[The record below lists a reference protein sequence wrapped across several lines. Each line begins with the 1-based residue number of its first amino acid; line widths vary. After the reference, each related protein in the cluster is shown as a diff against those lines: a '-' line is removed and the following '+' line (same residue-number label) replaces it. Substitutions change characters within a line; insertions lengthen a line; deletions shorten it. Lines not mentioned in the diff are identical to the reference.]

1 MSCDGAGG
9 TLSVEWRALDDAEEL
24 VPAWRALAA
33 RALEPNVF
41 YEPAFAR
48 PAAIPFG
55 RKVRLGLV
63 RSGSETLLGLFP
75 VRVARRYGLGPA
87 LLTGWTHAYAPLGTP
102 LVDHDVAL
110 PVIEAWLD
118 HLAEARF
125 PRFVLL
131 PLLPEGAFAQTLH
144 AALARR
150 GCPHACFDHHH
161 RALVAPGAHRTDYLA
176 RTLGGKTRKEIARRL
191 RRMSEQAPVA
201 FTVATAPED
210 VGPALEEFFA
220 VEASGWKGRR
230 GTAAARL
237 PLVSA
242 FMREAVRN
250 LSASGQVRIDR
261 LTVDGRSVAITIVL
275 RSGDTVWGWKT
286 AYDER
291 YGRFS
296 PGVQLMCRLTE
307 ALLADPSVARIDS
320 CAAPNHPMIDHLWG
334 ERLALG
340 DLMFAVDPRAALPF
354 ARAARF
360 ESVRRRLRNAAKALY
375 KRVF

>member
-1 MSCDGAGG
+1 MSCGGASGP
-9 TLSVEWRALDDAEEL
+9 LSVEWRALDDAEEL

-55 RKVRLGLV
+55 RRVRLGLV
-63 RSGSETLLGLFP
+63 RSGSAELLGLFP

-102 LVDHDVAL
+102 LVDRDVAL

-118 HLAEARF
+118 HLAGAKV

-161 RALVAPGAHRTDYLA
+161 RALLAPGAHRTDYLA
-176 RTLGGKTRKEIARRL
+176 RRLGGKTRKEIARRL

-201 FTVATAPED
+201 FTAATAPAD

-242 FMREAVRN
+242 FMRQAVQN

-261 LTVDGRSVAITIVL
+261 LTVDGRAAAVIIVL
-275 RSGDTVWGWKT
+275 RSGDTVWGWKI

-340 DLMFAVDPRAALPF
+340 DLMFAVDPRAAVPF
-354 ARAARF
+354 ARAARL
-360 ESVRRRLRNAAKALY
+360 EAVRRRFRNAAKALY